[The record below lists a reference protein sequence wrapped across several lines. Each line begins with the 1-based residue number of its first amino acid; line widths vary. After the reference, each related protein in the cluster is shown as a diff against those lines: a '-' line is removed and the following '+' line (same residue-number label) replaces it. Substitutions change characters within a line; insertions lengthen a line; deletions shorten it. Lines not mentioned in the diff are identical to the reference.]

1 MLNHTIF
8 MRLLPSQI
16 IEKTR
21 NRFNLFFKAT
31 AKSSVI
37 LLVATV
43 IALVWANSP
52 LGEAYFNLWKTH
64 LMVAIGQFKLD
75 KSLSHWVNDGLMAIF
90 FLVIGLEIKREF
102 MVGELSQRKDAILP
116 ITAAIGGM
124 IVPALLY
131 IALNQEGLSLK
142 GWGIPMA
149 TDIAFALGIL
159 SLLGDRIP
167 LSLKIFLTATA
178 IVDDLGAILVI
189 AIFYTDKLAITPLI
203 ISGIIMIILI
213 IANLRGIKRPILYS
227 TLGVALWLATLKSG
241 LHATLAGVLLAATIP
256 ARSKMD
262 PQKFITDSLTLL
274 ESFQDSA
281 PSSDEMFLNKV
292 CVNAIANLEEN
303 IAQVEPL
310 IQKWERDLHN
320 IAAYLI
326 IPVFSLV
333 NSGVALFEV
342 GVSALTDTISLG
354 IIFGLVIGKPLGIVL
369 LTWLVIRFKI
379 AYLPQGTTW
388 RHIIGAGFLAGI
400 GFTMSIFVTGL
411 AFESAINIA
420 TAKIAIITASL
431 LSGII
436 GIIILRT
443 EKRLKE
449 EYILNEYVT
458 LVD

>member
-1 MLNHTIF
+1 
-8 MRLLPSQI
+8 
-16 IEKTR
+16 
-21 NRFNLFFKAT
+21 
-31 AKSSVI
+31 
-37 LLVATV
+37 
-43 IALVWANSP
+43 
-52 LGEAYFNLWKTH
+52 
-64 LMVAIGQFKLD
+64 
-75 KSLSHWVNDGLMAIF
+75 MAIF

-102 MVGELSQRKDAILP
+102 MIGELSQRKDAILP
-116 ITAAIGGM
+116 LAAAIGGM
-124 IVPALLY
+124 IMPALLY
-131 IALNQEGLSLK
+131 VALNPEGLSLK

-167 LSLKIFLTATA
+167 LSLKVFLTATA

-203 ISGIIMIILI
+203 ISGVIMLILV
-213 IANLRGIKRPILYS
+213 IANQRGIKRPIVYA

-241 LHATLAGVLLAATIP
+241 LHATLAGVLLAATVP
-256 ARSKMD
+256 ARSKLD

-274 ESFQDSA
+274 ESFQNSA
-281 PSSDEMFLNKV
+281 PSSDEIFLNQA
-292 CVNAIANLEEN
+292 CVNAISNLEEN

-333 NSGVALFEV
+333 NSGVDVFEA
-342 GVSALTDTISLG
+342 GISALTDTISLG
-354 IIFGLVIGKPLGIVL
+354 IIIGLVIGKPLGIVL
-369 LTWLVIRFKI
+369 LTWLVTKFKI
-379 AYLPQGTTW
+379 AYLPQSTTW

-400 GFTMSIFVTGL
+400 GFTMSIFVAGL
-411 AFESAINIA
+411 AFESAINVA

-443 EKRLKE
+443 QKQVKE
-449 EYILNEYVT
+449 EPILNEPVA
-458 LVD
+458 

>member
-1 MLNHTIF
+1 V
-8 MRLLPSQI
+8 RLLPSQI
-16 IEKTR
+16 IERTR
-21 NRFNLFFKAT
+21 NRFNQFFKAT
-31 AKSSVI
+31 AKSSII
-37 LLVATV
+37 LLATTV
-43 IALVWANSP
+43 IALIWANSS
-52 LGEAYFNLWKTH
+52 LGQTYFNLWKTH
-64 LMVAIGQFKLD
+64 LTVAIGQYMLD

-102 MVGELSQRKDAILP
+102 MIGELSQKKDAILP
-116 ITAAIGGM
+116 LAAAIGGM

-131 IALNQEGLSLK
+131 VALNPEGSSLK

-167 LSLKIFLTATA
+167 LSLKVFLTATA

-203 ISGIIMIILI
+203 ISGVIMLILI
-213 IANLRGIKRPILYS
+213 ISNQRGIKRPIVYT
-227 TLGVALWLATLKSG
+227 TLGVALWLAILKSG

-256 ARSKMD
+256 ARSKID

-274 ESFQDSA
+274 ESFQNSA
-281 PSSDEMFLNKV
+281 PSSDEIFLNQV
-292 CVNAIANLEEN
+292 CVNAISNLEEN

-333 NSGVALFEV
+333 NSGVDVFEV
-342 GVSALTDTISLG
+342 GINALTDTISLG
-354 IIFGLVIGKPLGIVL
+354 IIIGLVVGKPLGIVL
-369 LTWLVIRFKI
+369 FTWLVTQFKI
-379 AYLPQGTTW
+379 AYLPQRTTW

-400 GFTMSIFVTGL
+400 GFTMSIFVAGL
-411 AFESAINIA
+411 AFESAINVA

-443 EKRLKE
+443 QKQVKE
-449 EYILNEYVT
+449 EHILNETVA
-458 LVD
+458 

>member
-1 MLNHTIF
+1 

-16 IEKTR
+16 IERTR
-21 NRFNLFFKAT
+21 NRFNQFFKAT
-31 AKSSVI
+31 AKSSII
-37 LLVATV
+37 LLATTV
-43 IALVWANSP
+43 IALIWANSP
-52 LGEAYFNLWKTH
+52 IGQTYFNLWRTR
-64 LMVAIGQFKLD
+64 LTVAVGQYMLD

-102 MVGELSQRKDAILP
+102 MIGELSQRKDAILP
-116 ITAAIGGM
+116 LAAAIGGM

-131 IALNQEGLSLK
+131 IALNPEGPSLK

-167 LSLKIFLTATA
+167 LSLKVFLTATA

-203 ISGIIMIILI
+203 ISGVIMLILV
-213 IANLRGIKRPILYS
+213 IANQRGIKRPIVYT

-256 ARSKMD
+256 ARSKID

-274 ESFQDSA
+274 ESFQNSA
-281 PSSDEMFLNKV
+281 PSSDEIFLNQV

-333 NSGVALFEV
+333 NSGVDVFEV
-342 GVSALTDTISLG
+342 GISALTDTISLG
-354 IIFGLVIGKPLGIVL
+354 IIIGLVFGKPLGIVL
-369 LTWLVIRFKI
+369 FTWLVTRFKI
-379 AYLPQGTTW
+379 AYLPQRTTW

-400 GFTMSIFVTGL
+400 GFTMSIFIAGL
-411 AFESAINIA
+411 AFESAINVA

-431 LSGII
+431 ISGII

-443 EKRLKE
+443 QKQVQE
-449 EYILNEYVT
+449 EPILNEPVA
-458 LVD
+458 